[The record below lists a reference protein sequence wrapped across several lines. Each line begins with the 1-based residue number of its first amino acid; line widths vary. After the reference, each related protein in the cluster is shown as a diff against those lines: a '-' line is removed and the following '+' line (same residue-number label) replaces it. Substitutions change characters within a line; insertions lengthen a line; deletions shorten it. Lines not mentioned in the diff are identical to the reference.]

1 MEDKDILTILDTR
14 IAAAK
19 GEGNFTEE
27 LCMKQIKNK
36 IINLMMQRDY
46 YKYALE
52 ERNRWTNYVNIVNIM
67 ARIGASLIL
76 VKIAL

>member
-1 MEDKDILTILDTR
+1 MEDKDILNMLDTR

-19 GEGNFTEE
+19 VEGNFTEE

-36 IINLMMQRDY
+36 IINLIMQRDY

-52 ERNRWTNYVNIVNIM
+52 E
-67 ARIGASLIL
+67 
-76 VKIAL
+76 KIDE